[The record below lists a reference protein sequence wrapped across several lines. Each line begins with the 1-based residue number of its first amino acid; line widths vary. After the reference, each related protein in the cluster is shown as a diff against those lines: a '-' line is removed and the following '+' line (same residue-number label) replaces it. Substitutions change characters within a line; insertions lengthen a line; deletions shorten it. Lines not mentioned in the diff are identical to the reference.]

1 MFASKSERK
10 VRYSIRKFSIG
21 VASVVVASLFLG
33 GVVHAEVVGGG
44 NTPTVT
50 SSGQD
55 RLKEYRQQLIK
66 ELGETALP
74 EDKKAEY
81 RKQIEQEMDYSVLAE
96 IENNF
101 HQESLEIRNKEHD
114 EVVEKAKTEFP
125 RYLDQIL
132 TGLEKL
138 VDEKDSQFEKLIQEA
153 KDIVEEY
160 KRRFDKGID
169 SQDIK
174 RLEQEGKNKLDKL
187 VEDFKNSLSNQQ
199 SEPSGNSNS
208 SNGRGDTTKP
218 ANQGLDSD
226 SPSGKEHNNPT
237 PPKVENQGGNIVSTE
252 KTTETNLKEAKET
265 AKTTL
270 DNYMLTRLKRE
281 NGGAFWFGE
290 LLKESKESVE
300 KYKKM
305 FDEASSKERVE
316 TLVKEAEQ
324 EIEALVVKHKGREI
338 GLERDKAKEE
348 VTKHLTGLLDDIKKN
363 LEKEQHINTV
373 ELIKKLK
380 DIEKTYL
387 HKLDESTQKAQLK
400 KLVAESR
407 SKLDEALSNFK
418 KSLSSSSNSGSS
430 TKPETPEKPEK
441 PTPSKP
447 AEPEVGNQSDKPA
460 PSLSDTKEVQDL
472 IKKGFQELEKLEKSL
487 QELNEKAELP
497 DEEFYGKQK
506 TIWDDQK
513 STIQKSI
520 KDFKDIVKDIASQY
534 HKENYFKKYN
544 SDFKDYQ
551 LYVQMEIMTRQV
563 RDYLLRYPKDGD
575 IIKEFESGMKQTASD
590 NYSNLSSDNL
600 KGYFEKNFRSA
611 FEKIQEIVR
620 KLEKKAPAPKTPEK
634 SEEPAPSKPAEKEQN
649 PSGSTT
655 GSHSG
660 STSSSGGSSASTKP
674 KSPEK
679 PEQPAPSKPAEK
691 EQNPSGSA
699 TGSHSGSTSSSGSS
713 SASTKPK
720 SPEKPEQP
728 APSKPAE
735 KEQNLS
741 GSTAGSQSGS
751 TSSSGSSSA
760 STKPK
765 SPEKPGE
772 PTPSNPSGNET
783 NSSSPTRS
791 NSLSPTL
798 SSQPTSP
805 VQKVFTTEQGNTK
818 ITVMFETATEADSV
832 NLKEVTTKEMIDNV
846 TRQTGQGTVRIF
858 DISLSK
864 DGKETHVKG
873 ERVVRLAIGNIDSE
887 IQVYHVKENG
897 ELELLPSTVENGQ
910 VVFKTSHFSLF
921 AIKTLPK
928 KQMATEPEENREG
941 KTQSD
946 DKEMVLL
953 ADKANQMSENRSNSD
968 KKDKQALPST
978 GTMSTLLMEFLGL
991 ISLVGVYLLK
1001 GKKTEND

>member
-33 GVVHAEVVGGG
+33 GVVHAEGVRGG
-44 NTPTVT
+44 NNPMVT

-55 RLKEYRQQLIK
+55 KLKEYRQQLIK
-66 ELGETALP
+66 ELGETDLSS
-74 EDKKAEY
+74 DRKADY
-81 RKQIEQEMDYSVLAE
+81 RKQIETETNPQKLEE

-101 HQESLEIRNKEHD
+101 HNESRIDHDQAVDQASTSLSMYMTNLLNKLDSSASGFEGVLKQAMEIVKEYQRKFGEDHNRK
-114 EVVEKAKTEFP
+114 EIEQ
-125 RYLDQIL
+125 LQ
-132 TGLEKL
+132 
-138 VDEKDSQFEKLIQEA
+138 
-153 KDIVEEY
+153 
-160 KRRFDKGID
+160 
-169 SQDIK
+169 
-174 RLEQEGKNKLDKL
+174 QEGQTKLDKL

-338 GLERDKAKEE
+338 SLERNKAKEA

-363 LEKEQHINTV
+363 LEKDHHINTV

-387 HKLDESTQKAQLK
+387 HKLDESTQKAQLQD
-400 KLVAESR
+400 LVTESQ

-418 KSLSSSSNSGSS
+418 KGLSSSSNSGSS
-430 TKPETPEKPEK
+430 TKPETPEKPEQPK
-441 PTPSKP
+441 PSKP
-447 AEPEVGNQSDKPA
+447 AEKEQNPSGSTAGSHSGSTSSSGSSSASTKP
-460 PSLSDTKEVQDL
+460 
-472 IKKGFQELEKLEKSL
+472 KS
-487 QELNEKAELP
+487 
-497 DEEFYGKQK
+497 
-506 TIWDDQK
+506 
-513 STIQKSI
+513 
-520 KDFKDIVKDIASQY
+520 
-534 HKENYFKKYN
+534 
-544 SDFKDYQ
+544 
-551 LYVQMEIMTRQV
+551 
-563 RDYLLRYPKDGD
+563 
-575 IIKEFESGMKQTASD
+575 
-590 NYSNLSSDNL
+590 
-600 KGYFEKNFRSA
+600 
-611 FEKIQEIVR
+611 
-620 KLEKKAPAPKTPEK
+620 PEK
-634 SEEPAPSKPAEKEQN
+634 PEEPAPSKPAEKEQN

-660 STSSSGGSSASTKP
+660 STSSSG
-674 KSPEK
+674 
-679 PEQPAPSKPAEK
+679 
-691 EQNPSGSA
+691 
-699 TGSHSGSTSSSGSS
+699 
-713 SASTKPK
+713 
-720 SPEKPEQP
+720 
-728 APSKPAE
+728 
-735 KEQNLS
+735 
-741 GSTAGSQSGS
+741 
-751 TSSSGSSSA
+751 SSSA

-772 PTPSNPSGNET
+772 PTPSKPSGNET

-798 SSQPTSP
+798 SSQPTST
-805 VQKVFTTEQGNTK
+805 VQKVFTTQNGNTK

-921 AIKTLPK
+921 AIKMLPK
-928 KQMATEPEENREG
+928 KQMATEPETNREG

-946 DKEMVLL
+946 DKEMILL

>member
-10 VRYSIRKFSIG
+10 VRYSIRKFSVG

-44 NTPTVT
+44 NNPMVT

-55 RLKEYRQQLIK
+55 KLKEYKQLLLK
-66 ELGETALP
+66 ELEETALP

-81 RKQIEQEMDYSVLAE
+81 RKRIEQEMNYSVLAE

-125 RYLDQIL
+125 GYLNQIL

-138 VDEKDSQFEKLIQEA
+138 VDEKDPQFDKLIQEA

-160 KRRFDKGID
+160 KRRFDEGID

-199 SEPSGNSNS
+199 SKPSGNSNS

-270 DNYMLTRLKRE
+270 DNYMLTRLKKE
-281 NGGAFWFGE
+281 NGGVFWFTD
-290 LLKESKESVE
+290 LLRESKESVE
-300 KYKKM
+300 KYKRM
-305 FDEASSKERVE
+305 FDEASSKEKVE
-316 TLVKEAEQ
+316 NLVKEAEQ

-338 GLERDKAKEE
+338 GLERNKAKEA

-363 LEKEQHINTV
+363 LEKDHHINTV

-387 HKLDESTQKAQLK
+387 HKLDESTQKAQLQD
-400 KLVAESR
+400 LVTESR

-447 AEPEVGNQSDKPA
+447 AE
-460 PSLSDTKEVQDL
+460 
-472 IKKGFQELEKLEKSL
+472 
-487 QELNEKAELP
+487 
-497 DEEFYGKQK
+497 
-506 TIWDDQK
+506 
-513 STIQKSI
+513 
-520 KDFKDIVKDIASQY
+520 
-534 HKENYFKKYN
+534 
-544 SDFKDYQ
+544 
-551 LYVQMEIMTRQV
+551 
-563 RDYLLRYPKDGD
+563 
-575 IIKEFESGMKQTASD
+575 
-590 NYSNLSSDNL
+590 
-600 KGYFEKNFRSA
+600 
-611 FEKIQEIVR
+611 
-620 KLEKKAPAPKTPEK
+620 
-634 SEEPAPSKPAEKEQN
+634 KEQN
-649 PSGSTT
+649 PSDST
-655 GSHSG
+655 
-660 STSSSGGSSASTKP
+660 
-674 KSPEK
+674 
-679 PEQPAPSKPAEK
+679 
-691 EQNPSGSA
+691 

-720 SPEKPEQP
+720 SPEKEQEVEP
-728 APSKPAE
+728 STPSK
-735 KEQNLS
+735 
-741 GSTAGSQSGS
+741 
-751 TSSSGSSSA
+751 
-760 STKPK
+760 
-765 SPEKPGE
+765 
-772 PTPSNPSGNET
+772 PSGNEI
-783 NSSSPTRS
+783 NSSSPTGS

-798 SSQPTSP
+798 SSQPTST
-805 VQKVFTTEQGNTK
+805 VQKVFTTQNGNTK

-928 KQMATEPEENREG
+928 KQMVAEPEENREG

>member
-44 NTPTVT
+44 NNPMLT

-66 ELGETALP
+66 EL
-74 EDKKAEY
+74 EDTDLSSDRKADY
-81 RKQIEQEMDYSVLAE
+81 RKQIEDGKDYSTLASVQNQFYDE
-96 IENNF
+96 ARI
-101 HQESLEIRNKEHD
+101 IRETKRNEAVVQAKLLLSKYMEHRLD
-114 EVVEKAKTEFP
+114 E
-125 RYLDQIL
+125 L
-132 TGLEKL
+132 TKLEKQ
-138 VDEKDSQFEKLIQEA
+138 DNSKIGE
-153 KDIVEEY
+153 IVEGVKNIVRKY
-160 KRRFDKGID
+160 QSMFDEAYDEAEVEQMKQKGQ
-169 SQDIK
+169 S
-174 RLEQEGKNKLDKL
+174 ELDKL

-270 DNYMLTRLKRE
+270 DNYMLTRLKQE
-281 NGGAFWFGE
+281 NGGVFWFTD
-290 LLKESKESVE
+290 LLRESKESVE
-300 KYKKM
+300 KYKRM
-305 FDEASSKERVE
+305 FDEASSKEKVE
-316 TLVKEAEQ
+316 NLVKEAEQ

-338 GLERDKAKEE
+338 GLERNKAKEA

-373 ELIKKLK
+373 ELIKNLK

-387 HKLDESTQKAQLK
+387 HKLDESTQKAQLQD
-400 KLVAESR
+400 LVTESR

-418 KSLSSSSNSGSS
+418 KGLSSSSNSGSS

-447 AEPEVGNQSDKPA
+447 AEKEQNPSGTTAGSHSGSTSSSGSSSASTKP
-460 PSLSDTKEVQDL
+460 
-472 IKKGFQELEKLEKSL
+472 KS
-487 QELNEKAELP
+487 
-497 DEEFYGKQK
+497 
-506 TIWDDQK
+506 
-513 STIQKSI
+513 
-520 KDFKDIVKDIASQY
+520 
-534 HKENYFKKYN
+534 
-544 SDFKDYQ
+544 
-551 LYVQMEIMTRQV
+551 
-563 RDYLLRYPKDGD
+563 
-575 IIKEFESGMKQTASD
+575 
-590 NYSNLSSDNL
+590 
-600 KGYFEKNFRSA
+600 
-611 FEKIQEIVR
+611 
-620 KLEKKAPAPKTPEK
+620 PEK
-634 SEEPAPSKPAEKEQN
+634 SERPAPSKPAEKEQN

-660 STSSSGGSSASTKP
+660 STSSSGSSSTSTKP

-679 PEQPAPSKPAEK
+679 PERPAPSKPAEK
-691 EQNPSGSA
+691 EQNPSDSA
-699 TGSHSGSTSSSGSS
+699 TGRHSGSTSSSGSS

-720 SPEKPEQP
+720 SPEKEQEVEP
-728 APSKPAE
+728 SIPSK
-735 KEQNLS
+735 
-741 GSTAGSQSGS
+741 
-751 TSSSGSSSA
+751 
-760 STKPK
+760 
-765 SPEKPGE
+765 
-772 PTPSNPSGNET
+772 PSGNET
-783 NSSSPTRS
+783 NSSSPTGS

-798 SSQPTSP
+798 SSQPTST
-805 VQKVFTTEQGNTK
+805 VQKVFTTQNGNTK

-832 NLKEVTTKEMIDNV
+832 NLKEVTTKEMLDNV
-846 TRQTGQGTVRIF
+846 IRQTGQGTVRIF

-864 DGKETHVKG
+864 DGKETHVNG

-928 KQMATEPEENREG
+928 KQMATEPEANREG

-953 ADKANQMSENRSNSD
+953 ADKANQMSENHSNSD

>member
-33 GVVHAEVVGGG
+33 GVVHAEGVGGG
-44 NTPTVT
+44 NNPMVT

-55 RLKEYRQQLIK
+55 KLKEYRQQLIK

-81 RKQIEQEMDYSVLAE
+81 RKQIEQEMNYSVLDE
-96 IENNF
+96 IANNF

-114 EVVEKAKTEFP
+114 EVVKKASVSLSNYMTSLLNKLDNSASGFGDILQQAQGIVREYQEKIGGASDREK
-125 RYLDQIL
+125 I
-132 TGLEKL
+132 EKL
-138 VDEKDSQFEKLIQEA
+138 Q
-153 KDIVEEY
+153 
-160 KRRFDKGID
+160 
-169 SQDIK
+169 
-174 RLEQEGKNKLDKL
+174 QEGQTKLDKL
-187 VEDFKNSLSNQQ
+187 VEDFKNSLSNKQ

-270 DNYMLTRLKRE
+270 SAYRLTRLKQE
-281 NGGAFWFGE
+281 NGGVFWFTD
-290 LLKESKESVE
+290 LLRESKESVE
-300 KYKKM
+300 KYIRM
-305 FDEASSKERVE
+305 FDEASSKEKVE
-316 TLVKEAEQ
+316 NLLKEAEQ
-324 EIEALVVKHKGREI
+324 EIEDLVVKHKGREI
-338 GLERDKAKEE
+338 GLERDKAKEA

-380 DIEKTYL
+380 DIEKMYL
-387 HKLDESTQKAQLK
+387 HKLDESTQKAQLQN
-400 KLVAESR
+400 LVTESR
-407 SKLDEALSNFK
+407 LKLDEALSNFK
-418 KSLSSSSNSGSS
+418 KGLSSSSNSGSS
-430 TKPETPEKPEK
+430 TKPETPEKPEQ

-447 AEPEVGNQSDKPA
+447 AEKEQNPSGSTAGSHSGSTSSSGSSSASTKPETPEKPERPA
-460 PSLSDTKEVQDL
+460 PSKPAEKEQNPSGSTAGSHSGSTSSSGSSSASTKP
-472 IKKGFQELEKLEKSL
+472 KSPEKPGE
-487 QELNEKAELP
+487 
-497 DEEFYGKQK
+497 
-506 TIWDDQK
+506 
-513 STIQKSI
+513 
-520 KDFKDIVKDIASQY
+520 
-534 HKENYFKKYN
+534 
-544 SDFKDYQ
+544 
-551 LYVQMEIMTRQV
+551 
-563 RDYLLRYPKDGD
+563 
-575 IIKEFESGMKQTASD
+575 
-590 NYSNLSSDNL
+590 
-600 KGYFEKNFRSA
+600 
-611 FEKIQEIVR
+611 
-620 KLEKKAPAPKTPEK
+620 PAPSKPAEKEQNPSDSTTGSHSGSTSSSGSSSASTKPKSPEK
-634 SEEPAPSKPAEKEQN
+634 PERPAPSKPAEKEQN

-660 STSSSGGSSASTKP
+660 STSSSG
-674 KSPEK
+674 
-679 PEQPAPSKPAEK
+679 
-691 EQNPSGSA
+691 
-699 TGSHSGSTSSSGSS
+699 SS

-720 SPEKPEQP
+720 SPEKPE
-728 APSKPAE
+728 
-735 KEQNLS
+735 
-741 GSTAGSQSGS
+741 
-751 TSSSGSSSA
+751 
-760 STKPK
+760 
-765 SPEKPGE
+765 E
-772 PTPSNPSGNET
+772 PTPSKPSGNEI
-783 NSSSPTRS
+783 NSSSPTGS

-798 SSQPTSP
+798 SSQPTST
-805 VQKVFTTEQGNTK
+805 VQKVFTTQNGNTK

-832 NLKEVTTKEMIDNV
+832 NLKEVTTKEMLDNV
-846 TRQTGQGTVRIF
+846 IRQTGQGTVRIF

-864 DGKETHVKG
+864 DGKETHVNG

-921 AIKTLPK
+921 AIKMLPK
-928 KQMATEPEENREG
+928 KQMVAEPEANREG

-953 ADKANQMSENRSNSD
+953 ADKANQMSENHSNSD

>member
-33 GVVHAEVVGGG
+33 GVVHAQGVGGG
-44 NTPTVT
+44 NSPMVT

-66 ELGETALP
+66 EL
-74 EDKKAEY
+74 EDTDLSSDRKADY
-81 RKQIEQEMDYSVLAE
+81 RKQIEDGKDYSTLASVQNQFYDE
-96 IENNF
+96 ART
-101 HQESLEIRNKEHD
+101 IRETKRNEAVVQAKLLLSKYMGHRLD
-114 EVVEKAKTEFP
+114 E
-125 RYLDQIL
+125 L
-132 TGLEKL
+132 TKL
-138 VDEKDSQFEKLIQEA
+138 TKQDNSKIGE
-153 KDIVEEY
+153 IVEGVKSIVLKY
-160 KRRFDKGID
+160 QSMFDGAYDEAEVEQLRQKGQ
-169 SQDIK
+169 S
-174 RLEQEGKNKLDKL
+174 ELDKL

-270 DNYMLTRLKRE
+270 SAYRLTRLKQE
-281 NGGAFWFGE
+281 NGGVFWFTD
-290 LLKESKESVE
+290 LLRESKESVE
-300 KYKKM
+300 KYIRM
-305 FDEASSKERVE
+305 FDEASSKEKVE
-316 TLVKEAEQ
+316 NLVKEAEQ
-324 EIEALVVKHKGREI
+324 EIEDLVVKHKGREI
-338 GLERDKAKEE
+338 GLERNKAKEA

-387 HKLDESTQKAQLK
+387 HKLDESTQKAQLQD
-400 KLVAESR
+400 LVTESQ

-418 KSLSSSSNSGSS
+418 KGLSSSSNSESS
-430 TKPETPEKPEK
+430 TKPETPEKSEEPA
-441 PTPSKP
+441 PSKP

-590 NYSNLSSDNL
+590 NYSNLSGDNL

-634 SEEPAPSKPAEKEQN
+634 SEQPTPSKPAEKEQNPSGTTAGSHSGSTSSSGSSSASTKPETPEKSEQPTPSKPAEKEQN

-660 STSSSGGSSASTKP
+660 SASSSGSSSAPTKP

-679 PEQPAPSKPAEK
+679 PERPAPSKPAER
-691 EQNPSGSA
+691 ELNPSGSA
-699 TGSHSGSTSSSGSS
+699 TGRHSDSTSSSGSS

-720 SPEKPEQP
+720 SPEKPE
-728 APSKPAE
+728 
-735 KEQNLS
+735 
-741 GSTAGSQSGS
+741 
-751 TSSSGSSSA
+751 
-760 STKPK
+760 
-765 SPEKPGE
+765 E
-772 PTPSNPSGNET
+772 PTPSKPSGNET

-798 SSQPTSP
+798 SSQPTST
-805 VQKVFTTEQGNTK
+805 VQKVFMTEQGNTK

-832 NLKEVTTKEMIDNV
+832 NLKEVTTKEMVDNV
-846 TRQTGQGTVRIF
+846 IRQTGQGTVRIF

-928 KQMATEPEENREG
+928 KQMATEPEANREG

>member
-21 VASVVVASLFLG
+21 VTSVVVASLFLG
-33 GVVHAEVVGGG
+33 GVVHAEGVGGG
-44 NTPTVT
+44 NNPMVT

-55 RLKEYRQQLIK
+55 KLKEYRQQLIK

-81 RKQIEQEMDYSVLAE
+81 RKQIEQEMNYSVLDE
-96 IENNF
+96 IANNF

-114 EVVEKAKTEFP
+114 EVVKKASVSLSNYMTSLLNKLDNSASGFGDILQQAQGIVREYQEKIGGASDREK
-125 RYLDQIL
+125 I
-132 TGLEKL
+132 EKL
-138 VDEKDSQFEKLIQEA
+138 Q
-153 KDIVEEY
+153 
-160 KRRFDKGID
+160 
-169 SQDIK
+169 
-174 RLEQEGKNKLDKL
+174 QEGQTKLDKL
-187 VEDFKNSLSNQQ
+187 VEDFKNSLSNKQ

-226 SPSGKEHNNPT
+226 LPSGKEHNNPT

-270 DNYMLTRLKRE
+270 DNYMLTRLKKE
-281 NGGAFWFGE
+281 NGGVFWFTD
-290 LLKESKESVE
+290 LLRESKESVE
-300 KYKKM
+300 KYKRM
-305 FDEASSKERVE
+305 FDEASSKEKVE
-316 TLVKEAEQ
+316 NLVKEAEQ

-338 GLERDKAKEE
+338 GLERNKAKEA

-387 HKLDESTQKAQLK
+387 HKLDESTQKAQLQD
-400 KLVAESR
+400 LVTESQ

-418 KSLSSSSNSGSS
+418 KGLSSSSNSESS
-430 TKPETPEKPEK
+430 TKPETPEKLEK

-447 AEPEVGNQSDKPA
+447 V
-460 PSLSDTKEVQDL
+460 
-472 IKKGFQELEKLEKSL
+472 
-487 QELNEKAELP
+487 
-497 DEEFYGKQK
+497 
-506 TIWDDQK
+506 
-513 STIQKSI
+513 
-520 KDFKDIVKDIASQY
+520 
-534 HKENYFKKYN
+534 
-544 SDFKDYQ
+544 
-551 LYVQMEIMTRQV
+551 
-563 RDYLLRYPKDGD
+563 
-575 IIKEFESGMKQTASD
+575 
-590 NYSNLSSDNL
+590 
-600 KGYFEKNFRSA
+600 
-611 FEKIQEIVR
+611 
-620 KLEKKAPAPKTPEK
+620 
-634 SEEPAPSKPAEKEQN
+634 EKEQN
-649 PSGSTT
+649 PSGST
-655 GSHSG
+655 
-660 STSSSGGSSASTKP
+660 A
-674 KSPEK
+674 
-679 PEQPAPSKPAEK
+679 
-691 EQNPSGSA
+691 
-699 TGSHSGSTSSSGSS
+699 GSHSGSTSSSGSS

-720 SPEKPEQP
+720 SPEKPE
-728 APSKPAE
+728 
-735 KEQNLS
+735 
-741 GSTAGSQSGS
+741 
-751 TSSSGSSSA
+751 
-760 STKPK
+760 
-765 SPEKPGE
+765 E
-772 PTPSNPSGNET
+772 PTPSKSSGNEI
-783 NSSSPTRS
+783 NSSSPTGS

-798 SSQPTSP
+798 SSQPTST
-805 VQKVFTTEQGNTK
+805 VQKVFTTQNGNTK

-864 DGKETHVKG
+864 DGKETHVNG
-873 ERVVRLAIGNIDSE
+873 ERVVRLAIGNIESE

-928 KQMATEPEENREG
+928 KQMVAEPEANREG

>member
-44 NTPTVT
+44 NNPTVT

-66 ELGETALP
+66 EL
-74 EDKKAEY
+74 EDTDLSSDRKADY
-81 RKQIEQEMDYSVLAE
+81 RKQIETETNPQKLEE

-101 HQESLEIRNKEHD
+101 HNESRIDHDQAVDQASTSLSMYMTNLLNELDSSASGFEGVLKQAMEIVKEYQRKFGEDHNRK
-114 EVVEKAKTEFP
+114 EIEQ
-125 RYLDQIL
+125 LQ
-132 TGLEKL
+132 
-138 VDEKDSQFEKLIQEA
+138 
-153 KDIVEEY
+153 
-160 KRRFDKGID
+160 
-169 SQDIK
+169 
-174 RLEQEGKNKLDKL
+174 QEGQTKLDKL

-270 DNYMLTRLKRE
+270 SAYRLTRLKQE
-281 NGGAFWFGE
+281 NPGAFWFTE
-290 LLKESKESVE
+290 LLKESEESVE
-300 KYKKM
+300 KYKRM
-305 FDEASSKERVE
+305 FDGASSKEKVE
-316 TLVKEAEQ
+316 NLVKEAEQ

-338 GLERDKAKEE
+338 SLERNKAKKA

-387 HKLDESTQKAQLK
+387 HKLDESTQKAQLQD
-400 KLVAESR
+400 LVTESQ

-418 KSLSSSSNSGSS
+418 KGLSSSSNSGSS
-430 TKPETPEKPEK
+430 TKPETPEKPGE
-441 PTPSKP
+441 PT
-447 AEPEVGNQSDKPA
+447 
-460 PSLSDTKEVQDL
+460 
-472 IKKGFQELEKLEKSL
+472 
-487 QELNEKAELP
+487 
-497 DEEFYGKQK
+497 
-506 TIWDDQK
+506 
-513 STIQKSI
+513 
-520 KDFKDIVKDIASQY
+520 
-534 HKENYFKKYN
+534 
-544 SDFKDYQ
+544 
-551 LYVQMEIMTRQV
+551 
-563 RDYLLRYPKDGD
+563 
-575 IIKEFESGMKQTASD
+575 
-590 NYSNLSSDNL
+590 
-600 KGYFEKNFRSA
+600 
-611 FEKIQEIVR
+611 
-620 KLEKKAPAPKTPEK
+620 
-634 SEEPAPSKPAEKEQN
+634 PSKPAEKEQN
-649 PSGSTT
+649 PSGSTA
-655 GSHSG
+655 GSQSG
-660 STSSSGGSSASTKP
+660 STSSSGSSSDSTKP

-679 PEQPAPSKPAEK
+679 PERPAPSKPAEK
-691 EQNPSGSA
+691 EQNPSDST
-699 TGSHSGSTSSSGSS
+699 TGRHSGSTSSSGSS

-720 SPEKPEQP
+720 SPEKEQEVEP
-728 APSKPAE
+728 STPSK
-735 KEQNLS
+735 
-741 GSTAGSQSGS
+741 
-751 TSSSGSSSA
+751 
-760 STKPK
+760 
-765 SPEKPGE
+765 
-772 PTPSNPSGNET
+772 PSGNET

-798 SSQPTSP
+798 SSQPTST
-805 VQKVFTTEQGNTK
+805 VQKVFTTQNGNAK

-928 KQMATEPEENREG
+928 KQMATEPEANREG

-953 ADKANQMSENRSNSD
+953 ADKANQMSENHSNSD

-978 GTMSTLLMEFLGL
+978 GMMSTLLMEFLGL

>member
-44 NTPTVT
+44 NNPMVT

-66 ELGETALP
+66 EL
-74 EDKKAEY
+74 EDTDLSSSRKTY
-81 RKQIEQEMDYSVLAE
+81 YQKQIETETDASKLTE
-96 IENNF
+96 LGNNF
-101 HQESLEIRNKEHD
+101 HNESRIDHDQAVDQASTSLSMYMTNLLNELDSSASGFEGVLKQAMEIVKEYQRKFGEDHNRK
-114 EVVEKAKTEFP
+114 EIEQ
-125 RYLDQIL
+125 LQ
-132 TGLEKL
+132 
-138 VDEKDSQFEKLIQEA
+138 
-153 KDIVEEY
+153 
-160 KRRFDKGID
+160 
-169 SQDIK
+169 
-174 RLEQEGKNKLDKL
+174 QEGQTKLDKL
-187 VEDFKNSLSNQQ
+187 VGDFKNSLSNQQ
-199 SEPSGNSNS
+199 SKPSGNSNS

-270 DNYMLTRLKRE
+270 DNYMLTRLKKE
-281 NGGAFWFGE
+281 NGGVFWFTD
-290 LLKESKESVE
+290 LLRESKESVE
-300 KYKKM
+300 KYKRM
-305 FDEASSKERVE
+305 FDEALSKEKVE
-316 TLVKEAEQ
+316 NLVKEAEQ

-338 GLERDKAKEE
+338 GLERDKAKEA

-387 HKLDESTQKAQLK
+387 HKLDESTQKTQLK

-418 KSLSSSSNSGSS
+418 KGLSSSSNSGSS

-447 AEPEVGNQSDKPA
+447 AEKEQTPSGSATGSHSGSTSSSGSSSASTKPE
-460 PSLSDTKEVQDL
+460 
-472 IKKGFQELEKLEKSL
+472 
-487 QELNEKAELP
+487 
-497 DEEFYGKQK
+497 
-506 TIWDDQK
+506 
-513 STIQKSI
+513 
-520 KDFKDIVKDIASQY
+520 
-534 HKENYFKKYN
+534 
-544 SDFKDYQ
+544 
-551 LYVQMEIMTRQV
+551 
-563 RDYLLRYPKDGD
+563 
-575 IIKEFESGMKQTASD
+575 
-590 NYSNLSSDNL
+590 
-600 KGYFEKNFRSA
+600 
-611 FEKIQEIVR
+611 
-620 KLEKKAPAPKTPEK
+620 TPEK
-634 SEEPAPSKPAEKEQN
+634 SERPAPSKPAEKEQN
-649 PSGSTT
+649 PSGST
-655 GSHSG
+655 
-660 STSSSGGSSASTKP
+660 A
-674 KSPEK
+674 
-679 PEQPAPSKPAEK
+679 
-691 EQNPSGSA
+691 
-699 TGSHSGSTSSSGSS
+699 GSHSGSTSSSGSS

-720 SPEKPEQP
+720 SPEKPERP
-728 APSKPAE
+728 VPSKPAE
-735 KEQNLS
+735 KELNPS
-741 GSTAGSQSGS
+741 GSATGRQSDS

-772 PTPSNPSGNET
+772 PTPSKSSGNET

-798 SSQPTSP
+798 SSQPTST
-805 VQKVFTTEQGNTK
+805 VQKVFTTQNGNTK

-928 KQMATEPEENREG
+928 KQMATEPEANREG

>member
-44 NTPTVT
+44 NNPMVT

-55 RLKEYRQQLIK
+55 RLKEYKQLLLK
-66 ELGETALP
+66 ELEETALP

-81 RKQIEQEMDYSVLAE
+81 RKRIEQEMNYSVLAE

-114 EVVEKAKTEFP
+114 EVVEKAKTELP

-270 DNYMLTRLKRE
+270 DNYRKNRLTKL
-281 NGGAFWFGE
+281 NPAAFWFGE
-290 LLKESKESVE
+290 LLLASQKTLSEYSTQFES
-300 KYKKM
+300 
-305 FDEASSKERVE
+305 ASSKEE
-316 TLVKEAEQ
+316 LKAL
-324 EIEALVVKHKGREI
+324 IEKSKQAIDELIATHQNREI
-338 GLERDKAKEE
+338 GLERDKAKKA

-380 DIEKTYL
+380 DIEKMYL
-387 HKLDESTQKAQLK
+387 HKLDESTQKAQLQN
-400 KLVAESR
+400 LVTESR
-407 SKLDEALSNFK
+407 LKLDEALSNFK
-418 KSLSSSSNSGSS
+418 KGLSSSSNSGSS
-430 TKPETPEKPEK
+430 TKPETPEKSEQ
-441 PTPSKP
+441 PT
-447 AEPEVGNQSDKPA
+447 
-460 PSLSDTKEVQDL
+460 
-472 IKKGFQELEKLEKSL
+472 
-487 QELNEKAELP
+487 
-497 DEEFYGKQK
+497 
-506 TIWDDQK
+506 
-513 STIQKSI
+513 
-520 KDFKDIVKDIASQY
+520 
-534 HKENYFKKYN
+534 
-544 SDFKDYQ
+544 
-551 LYVQMEIMTRQV
+551 
-563 RDYLLRYPKDGD
+563 
-575 IIKEFESGMKQTASD
+575 
-590 NYSNLSSDNL
+590 
-600 KGYFEKNFRSA
+600 
-611 FEKIQEIVR
+611 
-620 KLEKKAPAPKTPEK
+620 
-634 SEEPAPSKPAEKEQN
+634 PSKPAEKEQN
-649 PSGSTT
+649 PSGST
-655 GSHSG
+655 
-660 STSSSGGSSASTKP
+660 A
-674 KSPEK
+674 
-679 PEQPAPSKPAEK
+679 
-691 EQNPSGSA
+691 
-699 TGSHSGSTSSSGSS
+699 GSHSGSTSSSGSS

-720 SPEKPEQP
+720 SPEKEQEVEP
-728 APSKPAE
+728 STPSK
-735 KEQNLS
+735 
-741 GSTAGSQSGS
+741 
-751 TSSSGSSSA
+751 
-760 STKPK
+760 
-765 SPEKPGE
+765 
-772 PTPSNPSGNET
+772 PSGNET

-798 SSQPTSP
+798 SSQPTST
-805 VQKVFTTEQGNTK
+805 VKKVFTTQNGNAK

-873 ERVVRLAIGNIDSE
+873 ERVVRLAIGNIESE

-921 AIKTLPK
+921 AIKMLPK
-928 KQMATEPEENREG
+928 KQMVAEPEANREG

-953 ADKANQMSENRSNSD
+953 ADKANQMSENHSNSD

>member
-33 GVVHAEVVGGG
+33 GVVHAEGVGGG
-44 NTPTVT
+44 NNPMVT

-66 ELGETALP
+66 EL
-74 EDKKAEY
+74 EDTDLSSSRKADY
-81 RKQIEQEMDYSVLAE
+81 RKQIETETNPQKLEE

-101 HQESLEIRNKEHD
+101 HNESRIDHDQAVDQASTSLSMYMTNLLNELDSSASGFEGVLKQAMEIVKEYQRKFGEDHNRK
-114 EVVEKAKTEFP
+114 EIEQ
-125 RYLDQIL
+125 LQ
-132 TGLEKL
+132 
-138 VDEKDSQFEKLIQEA
+138 
-153 KDIVEEY
+153 
-160 KRRFDKGID
+160 
-169 SQDIK
+169 
-174 RLEQEGKNKLDKL
+174 QEGQTKLDKL

-199 SEPSGNSNS
+199 SKPSGNSNS

-270 DNYMLTRLKRE
+270 DNYRKSRLTKL
-281 NGGAFWFGE
+281 NPAAFWFGD
-290 LLKESKESVE
+290 LLLASQKTLSEYSTQFES
-300 KYKKM
+300 
-305 FDEASSKERVE
+305 ASSKEE
-316 TLVKEAEQ
+316 LKAL
-324 EIEALVVKHKGREI
+324 IEKSKQAIDELIATHQNREI
-338 GLERDKAKEE
+338 GLERNKAKEA

-373 ELIKKLK
+373 ELIKNLK

-387 HKLDESTQKAQLK
+387 HKLDESTQKAQLQD
-400 KLVAESR
+400 LVTESQ

-418 KSLSSSSNSGSS
+418 KGLSSSSNSGSS
-430 TKPETPEKPEK
+430 TKPETPEKPE
-441 PTPSKP
+441 
-447 AEPEVGNQSDKPA
+447 
-460 PSLSDTKEVQDL
+460 
-472 IKKGFQELEKLEKSL
+472 
-487 QELNEKAELP
+487 
-497 DEEFYGKQK
+497 
-506 TIWDDQK
+506 
-513 STIQKSI
+513 
-520 KDFKDIVKDIASQY
+520 
-534 HKENYFKKYN
+534 
-544 SDFKDYQ
+544 
-551 LYVQMEIMTRQV
+551 R
-563 RDYLLRYPKDGD
+563 
-575 IIKEFESGMKQTASD
+575 
-590 NYSNLSSDNL
+590 
-600 KGYFEKNFRSA
+600 
-611 FEKIQEIVR
+611 
-620 KLEKKAPAPKTPEK
+620 
-634 SEEPAPSKPAEKEQN
+634 PAPSKPAEKEQN
-649 PSGSTT
+649 PSGTTAGSHSGTTSSSGSSSASTKPKSPEKLERPAPSKPAEKEQNPSDSTT

-660 STSSSGGSSASTKP
+660 TTSSSGSSSASTKP

-679 PEQPAPSKPAEK
+679 PEQPTPSKPAEK
-691 EQNPSGSA
+691 ELNPSGSTA
-699 TGSHSGSTSSSGSS
+699 GSHSGSTSSSGSS

-720 SPEKPEQP
+720 SPEKEQEVEP
-728 APSKPAE
+728 STPSK
-735 KEQNLS
+735 
-741 GSTAGSQSGS
+741 
-751 TSSSGSSSA
+751 
-760 STKPK
+760 
-765 SPEKPGE
+765 
-772 PTPSNPSGNET
+772 PSGNET
-783 NSSSPTRS
+783 NSSSSTSS

-798 SSQPTSP
+798 SSQPTST
-805 VQKVFTTEQGNTK
+805 VQKVFTTQNGNAK

-864 DGKETHVKG
+864 DGKETHVNG
-873 ERVVRLAIGNIDSE
+873 ERVVRLAIGNIESE

-921 AIKTLPK
+921 AIKMLPK
-928 KQMATEPEENREG
+928 KQMVAEPEANREG

-946 DKEMVLL
+946 DKETVLL

>member
-33 GVVHAEVVGGG
+33 GVVHAEGVGGG
-44 NTPTVT
+44 NNPMVT

-55 RLKEYRQQLIK
+55 KLKEYRQQLIK

-81 RKQIEQEMDYSVLAE
+81 RKQIEQEMNYSVLDE
-96 IENNF
+96 IANNF

-114 EVVEKAKTEFP
+114 EVVKKASVSLSNYMTSLLNKLDNSASGFGDILQQAQGIVREYQEKIGGASDREK
-125 RYLDQIL
+125 I
-132 TGLEKL
+132 EKL
-138 VDEKDSQFEKLIQEA
+138 Q
-153 KDIVEEY
+153 
-160 KRRFDKGID
+160 
-169 SQDIK
+169 
-174 RLEQEGKNKLDKL
+174 QEGQTKLDKL

-380 DIEKTYL
+380 DIEKMYL
-387 HKLDESTQKAQLK
+387 HKLDESTQKTQLK
-400 KLVAESR
+400 KLVAESQ

-418 KSLSSSSNSGSS
+418 KGLSSSSNSGSS
-430 TKPETPEKPEK
+430 TKPETPEKSEE

-447 AEPEVGNQSDKPA
+447 AEKEQNPSGSTAGSHSGSTSSSASSSASTKP
-460 PSLSDTKEVQDL
+460 
-472 IKKGFQELEKLEKSL
+472 KS
-487 QELNEKAELP
+487 
-497 DEEFYGKQK
+497 
-506 TIWDDQK
+506 
-513 STIQKSI
+513 
-520 KDFKDIVKDIASQY
+520 
-534 HKENYFKKYN
+534 
-544 SDFKDYQ
+544 
-551 LYVQMEIMTRQV
+551 
-563 RDYLLRYPKDGD
+563 
-575 IIKEFESGMKQTASD
+575 
-590 NYSNLSSDNL
+590 
-600 KGYFEKNFRSA
+600 
-611 FEKIQEIVR
+611 
-620 KLEKKAPAPKTPEK
+620 PEK
-634 SEEPAPSKPAEKEQN
+634 PERPAPSKPAEKEQN
-649 PSGSTT
+649 PSGSIT
-655 GSHSG
+655 
-660 STSSSGGSSASTKP
+660 
-674 KSPEK
+674 E
-679 PEQPAPSKPAEK
+679 
-691 EQNPSGSA
+691 
-699 TGSHSGSTSSSGSS
+699 SHSGSTSSSGSS

-720 SPEKPEQP
+720 SPEKSERP
-728 APSKPAE
+728 APSK
-735 KEQNLS
+735 
-741 GSTAGSQSGS
+741 
-751 TSSSGSSSA
+751 
-760 STKPK
+760 
-765 SPEKPGE
+765 
-772 PTPSNPSGNET
+772 PSGNET

-798 SSQPTSP
+798 SSQPTST
-805 VQKVFTTEQGNTK
+805 VQKVFTTQNGNAK

>member
-33 GVVHAEVVGGG
+33 GVVHAQGVGGG
-44 NTPTVT
+44 NSPMVT

-66 ELGETALP
+66 EL
-74 EDKKAEY
+74 EDTDLSSSRKTY
-81 RKQIEQEMDYSVLAE
+81 YQKQIETETDASKLTE
-96 IENNF
+96 LGNNF
-101 HQESLEIRNKEHD
+101 HNESRIDHDQAVDQASTSLSMYMTNLLNELDSSASGFEGVLKQAMEIVKEYQRKFGEDHNRK
-114 EVVEKAKTEFP
+114 EIEQ
-125 RYLDQIL
+125 LQ
-132 TGLEKL
+132 
-138 VDEKDSQFEKLIQEA
+138 
-153 KDIVEEY
+153 
-160 KRRFDKGID
+160 
-169 SQDIK
+169 
-174 RLEQEGKNKLDKL
+174 QEGQTKLDKL

-373 ELIKKLK
+373 ELIKTLK

-447 AEPEVGNQSDKPA
+447 AEKEQNPSGTTAGSHSGSTSSSGSSSASTKPES
-460 PSLSDTKEVQDL
+460 
-472 IKKGFQELEKLEKSL
+472 
-487 QELNEKAELP
+487 
-497 DEEFYGKQK
+497 
-506 TIWDDQK
+506 
-513 STIQKSI
+513 
-520 KDFKDIVKDIASQY
+520 
-534 HKENYFKKYN
+534 
-544 SDFKDYQ
+544 
-551 LYVQMEIMTRQV
+551 
-563 RDYLLRYPKDGD
+563 
-575 IIKEFESGMKQTASD
+575 
-590 NYSNLSSDNL
+590 
-600 KGYFEKNFRSA
+600 
-611 FEKIQEIVR
+611 
-620 KLEKKAPAPKTPEK
+620 PEK
-634 SEEPAPSKPAEKEQN
+634 PERPAPSKPAEKEQT
-649 PSGSTT
+649 PSGST
-655 GSHSG
+655 
-660 STSSSGGSSASTKP
+660 
-674 KSPEK
+674 
-679 PEQPAPSKPAEK
+679 
-691 EQNPSGSA
+691 

-720 SPEKPEQP
+720 SPEKPE
-728 APSKPAE
+728 
-735 KEQNLS
+735 
-741 GSTAGSQSGS
+741 
-751 TSSSGSSSA
+751 
-760 STKPK
+760 
-765 SPEKPGE
+765 E
-772 PTPSNPSGNET
+772 PTPSKPSGNET

-798 SSQPTSP
+798 SSQPTST
-805 VQKVFTTEQGNTK
+805 VQKVFTTQNGNAK

-832 NLKEVTTKEMIDNV
+832 NLKEVTTKEMIDNI
-846 TRQTGQGTVRIF
+846 TCQTGQGTVRVF

-928 KQMATEPEENREG
+928 KQMATEPEANREG

>member
-10 VRYSIRKFSIG
+10 VRYSIRKFSVG

-44 NTPTVT
+44 NNPTVT

-66 ELGETALP
+66 ELGETDLSSSR
-74 EDKKAEY
+74 KTY
-81 RKQIEQEMDYSVLAE
+81 YQKQIETETDASKLTE
-96 IENNF
+96 LGNNF
-101 HQESLEIRNKEHD
+101 HNESRIDHDQAVDQASTSLSMYMTNLLNELDSSASGFEGVLKQAMEIVKEYQRKFGEDHNRK
-114 EVVEKAKTEFP
+114 EIEQ
-125 RYLDQIL
+125 LQ
-132 TGLEKL
+132 
-138 VDEKDSQFEKLIQEA
+138 
-153 KDIVEEY
+153 
-160 KRRFDKGID
+160 
-169 SQDIK
+169 
-174 RLEQEGKNKLDKL
+174 QEGQTKLDKL

-270 DNYMLTRLKRE
+270 SAYRLTRLKQE
-281 NGGAFWFGE
+281 NGGVFWFTD
-290 LLKESKESVE
+290 LLRESKESVE
-300 KYKKM
+300 KYIRM
-305 FDEASSKERVE
+305 FDEASSKEKVE
-316 TLVKEAEQ
+316 NLLKEAEQ
-324 EIEALVVKHKGREI
+324 EIEDLVVKHKGREI
-338 GLERDKAKEE
+338 GLERDKAKEA

-380 DIEKTYL
+380 DIEKMYL
-387 HKLDESTQKAQLK
+387 HKLDESTQKAQLQN
-400 KLVAESR
+400 LVTESR
-407 SKLDEALSNFK
+407 LKLDEALSNFK
-418 KSLSSSSNSGSS
+418 KGLSSSSNSGSS
-430 TKPETPEKPEK
+430 TKPETPEKPEQ

-447 AEPEVGNQSDKPA
+447 AEKEQNPSGSTAGSHSGSTSSSGSSSASTKPETPEKPERPA
-460 PSLSDTKEVQDL
+460 PSKPAEKEQNPSGSTAGSHSGSTSSSGSSSASTKP
-472 IKKGFQELEKLEKSL
+472 KS
-487 QELNEKAELP
+487 
-497 DEEFYGKQK
+497 
-506 TIWDDQK
+506 
-513 STIQKSI
+513 
-520 KDFKDIVKDIASQY
+520 
-534 HKENYFKKYN
+534 
-544 SDFKDYQ
+544 
-551 LYVQMEIMTRQV
+551 
-563 RDYLLRYPKDGD
+563 
-575 IIKEFESGMKQTASD
+575 
-590 NYSNLSSDNL
+590 
-600 KGYFEKNFRSA
+600 
-611 FEKIQEIVR
+611 
-620 KLEKKAPAPKTPEK
+620 PEK
-634 SEEPAPSKPAEKEQN
+634 PERPAPSKPAEKEQN

-660 STSSSGGSSASTKP
+660 STSSSG
-674 KSPEK
+674 
-679 PEQPAPSKPAEK
+679 
-691 EQNPSGSA
+691 
-699 TGSHSGSTSSSGSS
+699 SS

-720 SPEKPEQP
+720 SPEKPE
-728 APSKPAE
+728 
-735 KEQNLS
+735 
-741 GSTAGSQSGS
+741 
-751 TSSSGSSSA
+751 
-760 STKPK
+760 
-765 SPEKPGE
+765 E
-772 PTPSNPSGNET
+772 PTPSKPSGNEI
-783 NSSSPTRS
+783 NSSSPTGS

-798 SSQPTSP
+798 SSQPTST
-805 VQKVFTTEQGNTK
+805 VQKVFTTQNGNTK

-832 NLKEVTTKEMIDNV
+832 NLKEVTTKEMLDNV
-846 TRQTGQGTVRIF
+846 IRQTGQGTVRIF

-864 DGKETHVKG
+864 DGKETHVNG

-921 AIKTLPK
+921 AIKMLPK
-928 KQMATEPEENREG
+928 KQMVAEPEANREG

-953 ADKANQMSENRSNSD
+953 ADKANQMSENHSNSD

>member
-44 NTPTVT
+44 NNPMVT

-55 RLKEYRQQLIK
+55 RLKEYKQLLLK
-66 ELGETALP
+66 ELEETALP

-81 RKQIEQEMDYSVLAE
+81 RKRIEQEMNYSVLAE

-270 DNYMLTRLKRE
+270 DNYRKNRLTKL
-281 NGGAFWFGE
+281 NPAAFWFGE
-290 LLKESKESVE
+290 LLLASQKTLSEYSTQFES
-300 KYKKM
+300 
-305 FDEASSKERVE
+305 ASSKEE
-316 TLVKEAEQ
+316 LKAL
-324 EIEALVVKHKGREI
+324 IEKSKQAIDELIATHQNREI
-338 GLERDKAKEE
+338 GLERDKAKKA

-380 DIEKTYL
+380 DIEKMYL
-387 HKLDESTQKAQLK
+387 HKLDESTQKAQLQN
-400 KLVAESR
+400 LVTESR
-407 SKLDEALSNFK
+407 LKLDEALSNFK
-418 KSLSSSSNSGSS
+418 KGLSSSSNSGSS
-430 TKPETPEKPEK
+430 TKPETPEKSEQ
-441 PTPSKP
+441 PT
-447 AEPEVGNQSDKPA
+447 
-460 PSLSDTKEVQDL
+460 
-472 IKKGFQELEKLEKSL
+472 
-487 QELNEKAELP
+487 
-497 DEEFYGKQK
+497 
-506 TIWDDQK
+506 
-513 STIQKSI
+513 
-520 KDFKDIVKDIASQY
+520 
-534 HKENYFKKYN
+534 
-544 SDFKDYQ
+544 
-551 LYVQMEIMTRQV
+551 
-563 RDYLLRYPKDGD
+563 
-575 IIKEFESGMKQTASD
+575 
-590 NYSNLSSDNL
+590 
-600 KGYFEKNFRSA
+600 
-611 FEKIQEIVR
+611 
-620 KLEKKAPAPKTPEK
+620 
-634 SEEPAPSKPAEKEQN
+634 PSKPAEKEQN
-649 PSGSTT
+649 PSGST
-655 GSHSG
+655 
-660 STSSSGGSSASTKP
+660 A
-674 KSPEK
+674 
-679 PEQPAPSKPAEK
+679 
-691 EQNPSGSA
+691 
-699 TGSHSGSTSSSGSS
+699 GSHSGSTSSSGSS

-720 SPEKPEQP
+720 SPEKPGEP

-735 KEQNLS
+735 KEQNPS
-741 GSTAGSQSGS
+741 DSTTGSHSGS
-751 TSSSGSSSA
+751 TSSSGNSSA

-765 SPEKPGE
+765 SPEKEQEVE
-772 PTPSNPSGNET
+772 PSTPSKPSGNET

-798 SSQPTSP
+798 SSQPTST
-805 VQKVFTTEQGNTK
+805 VKKVFTTQNGNAK

-873 ERVVRLAIGNIDSE
+873 ERVVRLAIGNIESE

-921 AIKTLPK
+921 AIKMLPK
-928 KQMATEPEENREG
+928 KQMVAEPEANREG

-953 ADKANQMSENRSNSD
+953 ADKANQMSENHSNSD

>member
-33 GVVHAEVVGGG
+33 GVVHAEGVGGG
-44 NTPTVT
+44 NNPMVT

-55 RLKEYRQQLIK
+55 KLKEYRQQLIK

-81 RKQIEQEMDYSVLAE
+81 RKQIEQEMNYSVLDE
-96 IENNF
+96 IANNF

-114 EVVEKAKTEFP
+114 EVVKKASVSLSNYMTSLLNKLDNSASGFGDILQQAQGIVREYQEKIGGASDREK
-125 RYLDQIL
+125 I
-132 TGLEKL
+132 EKL
-138 VDEKDSQFEKLIQEA
+138 Q
-153 KDIVEEY
+153 
-160 KRRFDKGID
+160 
-169 SQDIK
+169 
-174 RLEQEGKNKLDKL
+174 QEGQTKLDKL

-380 DIEKTYL
+380 DIEKMYL
-387 HKLDESTQKAQLK
+387 HKLDESTQKTQLK
-400 KLVAESR
+400 KLVAESQ

-418 KSLSSSSNSGSS
+418 KGLSSSSNSGSS
-430 TKPETPEKPEK
+430 TKPE
-441 PTPSKP
+441 
-447 AEPEVGNQSDKPA
+447 
-460 PSLSDTKEVQDL
+460 
-472 IKKGFQELEKLEKSL
+472 
-487 QELNEKAELP
+487 
-497 DEEFYGKQK
+497 
-506 TIWDDQK
+506 
-513 STIQKSI
+513 
-520 KDFKDIVKDIASQY
+520 
-534 HKENYFKKYN
+534 
-544 SDFKDYQ
+544 
-551 LYVQMEIMTRQV
+551 
-563 RDYLLRYPKDGD
+563 
-575 IIKEFESGMKQTASD
+575 
-590 NYSNLSSDNL
+590 
-600 KGYFEKNFRSA
+600 
-611 FEKIQEIVR
+611 
-620 KLEKKAPAPKTPEK
+620 TPEK

-649 PSGSTT
+649 PSGSTA

-660 STSSSGGSSASTKP
+660 STSSSASSSASTKP

-679 PEQPAPSKPAEK
+679 PERPAPSKPAEK
-691 EQNPSGSA
+691 EQNPSGSI
-699 TGSHSGSTSSSGSS
+699 TESHSGSTSSSGSS

-720 SPEKPEQP
+720 SPEKSERP
-728 APSKPAE
+728 APSK
-735 KEQNLS
+735 
-741 GSTAGSQSGS
+741 
-751 TSSSGSSSA
+751 
-760 STKPK
+760 
-765 SPEKPGE
+765 
-772 PTPSNPSGNET
+772 PSGNET

-798 SSQPTSP
+798 SSQPTST
-805 VQKVFTTEQGNTK
+805 VQKVFTTQNGNAK

>member
-33 GVVHAEVVGGG
+33 GVVHAEGVGGG
-44 NTPTVT
+44 NNPMVT

-66 ELGETALP
+66 EL
-74 EDKKAEY
+74 EDTDLSSDRKADY
-81 RKQIEQEMDYSVLAE
+81 RKQIETETNPQKLEE

-101 HQESLEIRNKEHD
+101 HNESRIDHDQAVDQASTSLSMYMTNLLNELDSSASGFEGVLKQAMEIVKEYQRKFGEDHNRK
-114 EVVEKAKTEFP
+114 EIEQ
-125 RYLDQIL
+125 LQ
-132 TGLEKL
+132 
-138 VDEKDSQFEKLIQEA
+138 
-153 KDIVEEY
+153 
-160 KRRFDKGID
+160 
-169 SQDIK
+169 
-174 RLEQEGKNKLDKL
+174 QEGQTKLDKL

-199 SEPSGNSNS
+199 SKPSGNSNS

-270 DNYMLTRLKRE
+270 DNYMLTRLKQE
-281 NGGAFWFGE
+281 NGGVFWFTD
-290 LLKESKESVE
+290 LLRESKESVE
-300 KYKKM
+300 KYKRM
-305 FDEASSKERVE
+305 FDEASSKEKVE
-316 TLVKEAEQ
+316 NLVKEAEQ

-338 GLERDKAKEE
+338 SLERDKAKAA

-363 LEKEQHINTV
+363 LEKDHHINTV
-373 ELIKKLK
+373 ELIKNLK

-400 KLVAESR
+400 KLVAESQ

-418 KSLSSSSNSGSS
+418 KGLSSSSNSGSS
-430 TKPETPEKPEK
+430 TKPETPEKSEEPA
-441 PTPSKP
+441 PSKP
-447 AEPEVGNQSDKPA
+447 AEKEQTPSGSTAGRHSGSTSSSGSSSASTKPE
-460 PSLSDTKEVQDL
+460 
-472 IKKGFQELEKLEKSL
+472 
-487 QELNEKAELP
+487 
-497 DEEFYGKQK
+497 
-506 TIWDDQK
+506 
-513 STIQKSI
+513 
-520 KDFKDIVKDIASQY
+520 
-534 HKENYFKKYN
+534 
-544 SDFKDYQ
+544 
-551 LYVQMEIMTRQV
+551 
-563 RDYLLRYPKDGD
+563 
-575 IIKEFESGMKQTASD
+575 
-590 NYSNLSSDNL
+590 
-600 KGYFEKNFRSA
+600 
-611 FEKIQEIVR
+611 
-620 KLEKKAPAPKTPEK
+620 TPEK

-649 PSGSTT
+649 PSDSTT
-655 GSHSG
+655 GR
-660 STSSSGGSSASTKP
+660 
-674 KSPEK
+674 
-679 PEQPAPSKPAEK
+679 
-691 EQNPSGSA
+691 
-699 TGSHSGSTSSSGSS
+699 HSGSTSSSGSS

-720 SPEKPEQP
+720 SPEKPERP

-735 KEQNLS
+735 KEQTPS
-741 GSTAGSQSGS
+741 GSATGRHSGS

-765 SPEKPGE
+765 SPEKEQEVE
-772 PTPSNPSGNET
+772 PSTPSKPSGNET

-798 SSQPTSP
+798 SSQPTST
-805 VQKVFTTEQGNTK
+805 VQKVFTTQNGNAK

-928 KQMATEPEENREG
+928 KQMATEPEANREG

-953 ADKANQMSENRSNSD
+953 ADKANQMSENHSNSD

-978 GTMSTLLMEFLGL
+978 GTMSTLFMEFLGL

>member
-44 NTPTVT
+44 NNPMVT

-55 RLKEYRQQLIK
+55 RLKEYKQLLLK
-66 ELGETALP
+66 ELEETALP

-81 RKQIEQEMDYSVLAE
+81 RKRIEQEMNYSVLAE

-270 DNYMLTRLKRE
+270 DNYRKNRLTKL
-281 NGGAFWFGE
+281 NPAAFWFGE
-290 LLKESKESVE
+290 LLLASQKTLSEYSTQFES
-300 KYKKM
+300 
-305 FDEASSKERVE
+305 ASSKEE
-316 TLVKEAEQ
+316 LKAL
-324 EIEALVVKHKGREI
+324 IEKSKQAIDELIATHQNREI
-338 GLERDKAKEE
+338 GLERDKAKKA

-380 DIEKTYL
+380 DIEKMYL
-387 HKLDESTQKAQLK
+387 HKLDESTQKAQLQN
-400 KLVAESR
+400 LVTESR
-407 SKLDEALSNFK
+407 LKLDEALSNFK
-418 KSLSSSSNSGSS
+418 KGLSSSSNSGSS
-430 TKPETPEKPEK
+430 TKPETPEKSEQ
-441 PTPSKP
+441 PT
-447 AEPEVGNQSDKPA
+447 
-460 PSLSDTKEVQDL
+460 
-472 IKKGFQELEKLEKSL
+472 
-487 QELNEKAELP
+487 
-497 DEEFYGKQK
+497 
-506 TIWDDQK
+506 
-513 STIQKSI
+513 
-520 KDFKDIVKDIASQY
+520 
-534 HKENYFKKYN
+534 
-544 SDFKDYQ
+544 
-551 LYVQMEIMTRQV
+551 
-563 RDYLLRYPKDGD
+563 
-575 IIKEFESGMKQTASD
+575 
-590 NYSNLSSDNL
+590 
-600 KGYFEKNFRSA
+600 
-611 FEKIQEIVR
+611 
-620 KLEKKAPAPKTPEK
+620 
-634 SEEPAPSKPAEKEQN
+634 PSKPAEKEQN
-649 PSGSTT
+649 PSGST
-655 GSHSG
+655 
-660 STSSSGGSSASTKP
+660 A
-674 KSPEK
+674 
-679 PEQPAPSKPAEK
+679 
-691 EQNPSGSA
+691 
-699 TGSHSGSTSSSGSS
+699 GSHSGSTSSSGSS

-720 SPEKPEQP
+720 SPEKEQEVEP
-728 APSKPAE
+728 STPSK
-735 KEQNLS
+735 
-741 GSTAGSQSGS
+741 
-751 TSSSGSSSA
+751 
-760 STKPK
+760 
-765 SPEKPGE
+765 
-772 PTPSNPSGNET
+772 PSGNET

-798 SSQPTSP
+798 SSQPTST
-805 VQKVFTTEQGNTK
+805 VKKVFTTQNGNAK

-873 ERVVRLAIGNIDSE
+873 ERVVRLAIGNIESE

-921 AIKTLPK
+921 AIKMLPK
-928 KQMATEPEENREG
+928 KQMVAEPEANREG

-953 ADKANQMSENRSNSD
+953 ADKANQMSENHSNSD

>member
-33 GVVHAEVVGGG
+33 GVVHAEGVGGG
-44 NTPTVT
+44 NNPMVT

-66 ELGETALP
+66 EL
-74 EDKKAEY
+74 EDTDLSSSRKADY
-81 RKQIEQEMDYSVLAE
+81 RKQIETETNPQKLEE

-101 HQESLEIRNKEHD
+101 HNESRIDHDQAVDQASTSLSMYMTNLLNELDSSASGFEGVLKQAMEIVKEYQRKFGEDHNRK
-114 EVVEKAKTEFP
+114 EIEQ
-125 RYLDQIL
+125 LQ
-132 TGLEKL
+132 
-138 VDEKDSQFEKLIQEA
+138 
-153 KDIVEEY
+153 
-160 KRRFDKGID
+160 
-169 SQDIK
+169 
-174 RLEQEGKNKLDKL
+174 QEGQTKLDKL

-199 SEPSGNSNS
+199 SKPSGNSNS

-270 DNYMLTRLKRE
+270 DNYRKSRLTKL
-281 NGGAFWFGE
+281 NPAAFWFGD
-290 LLKESKESVE
+290 LLLASQKTLSEYSTQFES
-300 KYKKM
+300 
-305 FDEASSKERVE
+305 ASSKEE
-316 TLVKEAEQ
+316 LKAL
-324 EIEALVVKHKGREI
+324 IEKSKQAIDELIATHQNREI
-338 GLERDKAKEE
+338 GLERNKAKEA

-373 ELIKKLK
+373 ELIKNLK

-387 HKLDESTQKAQLK
+387 HKLDESTQKAQLQD
-400 KLVAESR
+400 LVTESQ

-418 KSLSSSSNSGSS
+418 KGLSSSSNSGSS
-430 TKPETPEKPEK
+430 TKPETPEKPE
-441 PTPSKP
+441 
-447 AEPEVGNQSDKPA
+447 
-460 PSLSDTKEVQDL
+460 
-472 IKKGFQELEKLEKSL
+472 
-487 QELNEKAELP
+487 
-497 DEEFYGKQK
+497 
-506 TIWDDQK
+506 
-513 STIQKSI
+513 
-520 KDFKDIVKDIASQY
+520 
-534 HKENYFKKYN
+534 
-544 SDFKDYQ
+544 
-551 LYVQMEIMTRQV
+551 R
-563 RDYLLRYPKDGD
+563 
-575 IIKEFESGMKQTASD
+575 
-590 NYSNLSSDNL
+590 
-600 KGYFEKNFRSA
+600 
-611 FEKIQEIVR
+611 
-620 KLEKKAPAPKTPEK
+620 
-634 SEEPAPSKPAEKEQN
+634 PAPSKPAEKEQN
-649 PSGSTT
+649 PSDSTA

-660 STSSSGGSSASTKP
+660 TTSSSGSSSASTKPKSPEKLERPAPSKPAEKEQNPSDSTAGSHSGTTSSSGSSSASTKP

-679 PEQPAPSKPAEK
+679 PEQPTPSKPAEK
-691 EQNPSGSA
+691 ELNPSGSTA
-699 TGSHSGSTSSSGSS
+699 GSHSGSTSSSGSS

-720 SPEKPEQP
+720 SPEKEQEVEP
-728 APSKPAE
+728 STPSK
-735 KEQNLS
+735 
-741 GSTAGSQSGS
+741 
-751 TSSSGSSSA
+751 
-760 STKPK
+760 
-765 SPEKPGE
+765 
-772 PTPSNPSGNET
+772 PSGNET
-783 NSSSPTRS
+783 NSSSSTSS

-798 SSQPTSP
+798 SSQPTST
-805 VQKVFTTEQGNTK
+805 VQKVFTTQNGNAK

-864 DGKETHVKG
+864 DGKETHVNG
-873 ERVVRLAIGNIDSE
+873 ERVVRLAIGNIESE

-921 AIKTLPK
+921 AIKMLPK
-928 KQMATEPEENREG
+928 KQMVAEPEANREG

-946 DKEMVLL
+946 DKETVLL

>member
-1 MFASKSERK
+1 M
-10 VRYSIRKFSIG
+10 
-21 VASVVVASLFLG
+21 
-33 GVVHAEVVGGG
+33 
-44 NTPTVT
+44 VT

-55 RLKEYRQQLIK
+55 KLKEYRQQLIK

-81 RKQIEQEMDYSVLAE
+81 RKQIEQEMNYSVLDE
-96 IENNF
+96 IANNF

-114 EVVEKAKTEFP
+114 EVVKKASVSLSNYMTSLLNKLDNSASGFGDILQQAQGIVREYQEKIGGASDREK
-125 RYLDQIL
+125 I
-132 TGLEKL
+132 EKL
-138 VDEKDSQFEKLIQEA
+138 Q
-153 KDIVEEY
+153 
-160 KRRFDKGID
+160 
-169 SQDIK
+169 
-174 RLEQEGKNKLDKL
+174 QEGQTKLDKL
-187 VEDFKNSLSNQQ
+187 VEDFKNSLSNKQ

-226 SPSGKEHNNPT
+226 LPSGKEHNNPT

-270 DNYMLTRLKRE
+270 DNYMLTRLKKE
-281 NGGAFWFGE
+281 NGGVFWFTD
-290 LLKESKESVE
+290 LLRESKESVE
-300 KYKKM
+300 KYKRM
-305 FDEASSKERVE
+305 FDEASSKEKVE
-316 TLVKEAEQ
+316 NLVKEAEQ

-338 GLERDKAKEE
+338 GLERNKAKEA

-387 HKLDESTQKAQLK
+387 HKLDESTQKAQLQD
-400 KLVAESR
+400 LVTESQ

-418 KSLSSSSNSGSS
+418 KGLSSSSNSESS
-430 TKPETPEKPEK
+430 TKPETPEKLEK

-447 AEPEVGNQSDKPA
+447 AE
-460 PSLSDTKEVQDL
+460 
-472 IKKGFQELEKLEKSL
+472 
-487 QELNEKAELP
+487 
-497 DEEFYGKQK
+497 
-506 TIWDDQK
+506 
-513 STIQKSI
+513 
-520 KDFKDIVKDIASQY
+520 
-534 HKENYFKKYN
+534 
-544 SDFKDYQ
+544 
-551 LYVQMEIMTRQV
+551 
-563 RDYLLRYPKDGD
+563 
-575 IIKEFESGMKQTASD
+575 
-590 NYSNLSSDNL
+590 
-600 KGYFEKNFRSA
+600 
-611 FEKIQEIVR
+611 
-620 KLEKKAPAPKTPEK
+620 
-634 SEEPAPSKPAEKEQN
+634 KEQT
-649 PSGSTT
+649 PSGST
-655 GSHSG
+655 
-660 STSSSGGSSASTKP
+660 A
-674 KSPEK
+674 
-679 PEQPAPSKPAEK
+679 
-691 EQNPSGSA
+691 
-699 TGSHSGSTSSSGSS
+699 GSHSGSTSSSGSS

-720 SPEKPEQP
+720 SPEKPE
-728 APSKPAE
+728 
-735 KEQNLS
+735 
-741 GSTAGSQSGS
+741 
-751 TSSSGSSSA
+751 
-760 STKPK
+760 
-765 SPEKPGE
+765 E
-772 PTPSNPSGNET
+772 PTPSKSSGNEI
-783 NSSSPTRS
+783 NSSSPTGS

-798 SSQPTSP
+798 SSQPTST
-805 VQKVFTTEQGNTK
+805 VQKVFTTQNGNTK

-864 DGKETHVKG
+864 DGKETHVNG
-873 ERVVRLAIGNIDSE
+873 ERVVRLAIGNIESE

-928 KQMATEPEENREG
+928 KQMVAEPEANREG

>member
-1 MFASKSERK
+1 MLRKILEEIIMFASKSERK

-44 NTPTVT
+44 NNPMVT

-55 RLKEYRQQLIK
+55 RLKEYKQLLLK
-66 ELGETALP
+66 ELEETALP

-81 RKQIEQEMDYSVLAE
+81 RKRIEQEMNYSVLAE

-270 DNYMLTRLKRE
+270 DNYRKNRLTKL
-281 NGGAFWFGE
+281 NPAAFWFGE
-290 LLKESKESVE
+290 LLLASQKTLSEYSTQFES
-300 KYKKM
+300 
-305 FDEASSKERVE
+305 ASSKEE
-316 TLVKEAEQ
+316 LKAL
-324 EIEALVVKHKGREI
+324 IEKSKQAIDELIATHQNREI
-338 GLERDKAKEE
+338 GLERDKAKKA

-380 DIEKTYL
+380 DIEKMYL
-387 HKLDESTQKAQLK
+387 HKLDESTQKAQLQN
-400 KLVAESR
+400 LVTESR
-407 SKLDEALSNFK
+407 LKLDEALSNFK
-418 KSLSSSSNSGSS
+418 KGLSSSSNSGSS
-430 TKPETPEKPEK
+430 TKPETPEKSEQ
-441 PTPSKP
+441 PT
-447 AEPEVGNQSDKPA
+447 
-460 PSLSDTKEVQDL
+460 
-472 IKKGFQELEKLEKSL
+472 
-487 QELNEKAELP
+487 
-497 DEEFYGKQK
+497 
-506 TIWDDQK
+506 
-513 STIQKSI
+513 
-520 KDFKDIVKDIASQY
+520 
-534 HKENYFKKYN
+534 
-544 SDFKDYQ
+544 
-551 LYVQMEIMTRQV
+551 
-563 RDYLLRYPKDGD
+563 
-575 IIKEFESGMKQTASD
+575 
-590 NYSNLSSDNL
+590 
-600 KGYFEKNFRSA
+600 
-611 FEKIQEIVR
+611 
-620 KLEKKAPAPKTPEK
+620 
-634 SEEPAPSKPAEKEQN
+634 PSKPAEKEQN
-649 PSGSTT
+649 PSGST
-655 GSHSG
+655 
-660 STSSSGGSSASTKP
+660 A
-674 KSPEK
+674 
-679 PEQPAPSKPAEK
+679 
-691 EQNPSGSA
+691 
-699 TGSHSGSTSSSGSS
+699 GSHSGSTSSSGSS

-720 SPEKPEQP
+720 SPEKPGEP

-735 KEQNLS
+735 KEQ
-741 GSTAGSQSGS
+741 
-751 TSSSGSSSA
+751 
-760 STKPK
+760 K
-765 SPEKPGE
+765 
-772 PTPSNPSGNET
+772 PSGNET

-798 SSQPTSP
+798 SSQPTST
-805 VQKVFTTEQGNTK
+805 VKKVFTTQNGNAK

-873 ERVVRLAIGNIDSE
+873 ERVVRLAIGNIESE

-921 AIKTLPK
+921 AIKMLPK
-928 KQMATEPEENREG
+928 KQMVAEPEANREG

-953 ADKANQMSENRSNSD
+953 ADKANQMSENHSNSD